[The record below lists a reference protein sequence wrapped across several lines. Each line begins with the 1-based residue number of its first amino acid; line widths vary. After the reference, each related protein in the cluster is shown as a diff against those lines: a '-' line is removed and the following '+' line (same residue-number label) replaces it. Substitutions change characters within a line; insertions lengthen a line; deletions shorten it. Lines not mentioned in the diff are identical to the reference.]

1 VHLLL
6 AAAGIVAGAI
16 AAVSG
21 FGIGSLLTP
30 VLALQVGT
38 KLAVA
43 AVAIPHA
50 IGTALRFLL
59 LRRHVEWRVVRSF
72 GIASAVGGLAGA
84 VLQTLA
90 SSRTLGVVFGALLIL
105 AGTSELTGW
114 MQRVHWGRT
123 AAWVAG
129 TLSGVLGGLVGNQ
142 GGIRSAAMLG
152 YDVPKEAFVAT
163 ATAIALFVDAARLPV
178 YLLTQGVEISLNW
191 PLVLIATVSVVVGTL
206 LGKHLLVRISQTVF
220 RRVIALLLIGL
231 GVYMVGRVAH
241 SRYSLLFWCPANHN
255 CLHTC

>member
-1 VHLLL
+1 MDLVL

-90 SSRTLGVVFGALLIL
+90 SSRTLGVVFGVLLIL

-123 AAWVAG
+123 AAWLAG

-163 ATAIALFVDAARLPV
+163 ATAIALFVDGARLPV
-178 YLLTQGVEISLNW
+178 YLYTQGREISFIW
-191 PLVLIATVSVVVGTL
+191 PPILIATAGVVLGTL
-206 LGKHLLVRISQTVF
+206 LGEHVLARMSQVVF
-220 RRVIALLLIGL
+220 RRVIALLLVGL
-231 GVYMVGRVAH
+231 GMYMALRG
-241 SRYSLLFWCPANHN
+241 LL
-255 CLHTC
+255 